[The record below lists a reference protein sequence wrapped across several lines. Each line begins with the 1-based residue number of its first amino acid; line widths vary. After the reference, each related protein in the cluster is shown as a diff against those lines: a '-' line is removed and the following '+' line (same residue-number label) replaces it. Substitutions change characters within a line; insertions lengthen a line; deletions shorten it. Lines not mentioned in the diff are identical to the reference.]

1 MADDVHL
8 AFGGVAPKT
17 ITAPKTEAL
26 LRGQPWTEANVT
38 AALKTLAEDVW
49 ISPDAPGAA
58 ASGFVPRMRMPR
70 RHAACPLRASPRLC
84 TLIHCKEGLCM

>member
-1 MADDVHL
+1 MRALLHPHATLLQSQVLTGSFLSAGDWVADDVHL

-49 ISPDAPGAA
+49 ISPDAPGA
-58 ASGFVPRMRMPR
+58 R
-70 RHAACPLRASPRLC
+70 RHRA
-84 TLIHCKEGLCM
+84 

>member
-1 MADDVHL
+1 MLTGSFLSAGDWVADDVHL

-49 ISPDAPGAA
+49 ISPDAPGA
-58 ASGFVPRMRMPR
+58 R
-70 RHAACPLRASPRLC
+70 RHRA
-84 TLIHCKEGLCM
+84 